1 MENLCCWLKKKKST
15 TDFDKA
21 QQKLVLRFPF
31 FWYVRQSSASL
42 FIHQTDEWVRE
53 NEKETTIKITPS
65 LLLVVSAIE
74 ILVYLF
80 WQIYMWIET
89 YIGLHTHIC
98 DSPTQIALS

>member
-42 FIHQTDEWVRE
+42 FIHHQTDEWVRE

-74 ILVYLF
+74 ILV
-80 WQIYMWIET
+80 
-89 YIGLHTHIC
+89 
-98 DSPTQIALS
+98 